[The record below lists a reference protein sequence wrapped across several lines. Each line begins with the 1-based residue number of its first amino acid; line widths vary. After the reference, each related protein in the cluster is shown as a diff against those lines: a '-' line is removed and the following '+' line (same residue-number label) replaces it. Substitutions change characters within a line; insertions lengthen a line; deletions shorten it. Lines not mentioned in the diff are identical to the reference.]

1 MEFMGGPS
9 PYEANDPDEE
19 FFASRASWL
28 YFVEE
33 MTQSEIAS
41 TLGATRF
48 KINRTLA
55 DARRSGLV
63 QIHINSDSIQEF
75 KVATEMKKAF
85 GLRDAIIVP
94 TPEDRSRVHIS
105 VGAGLGWYI
114 STALRDDSIKTFGL
128 GWGQTL
134 RESIQFIRPRQRSD
148 AMVTALLGALNRPN
162 EINSFEIIYRFS
174 RMIGADRYYLTAPM
188 YTTSTE
194 SRVILQAQDFYQDFR
209 KLAVGADLG
218 CFAVGAINSGSTL
231 IREGLPSNIS
241 PESILE
247 SGAVGDLLGTFIDIE
262 GNPVGHRINRQLVG
276 LSLAELTNIKTLA
289 LASGGLEKVD
299 AIVGALRT
307 GIVNVLI
314 TDAETAA
321 AVLRRQAQR
330 PAEIAAA
337 LRRK

>member
-1 MEFMGGPS
+1 MGGPS
-9 PYEANDPDEE
+9 AYEANDPDEE
-19 FFASRASWL
+19 FFAARASWL

-75 KVATEMKKAF
+75 KVATDIKKAF

-94 TPEDRSRVHIS
+94 TPEDRGRVHIS

-114 STALRDDSIKTFGL
+114 STALRDDSIRTFGL

-134 RESIQFIRPRQRSD
+134 RESIQFIRPRNRAD
-148 AMVTALLGALNRPN
+148 VMVTALLGALNRPN

-174 RMIGADRYYLTAPM
+174 RMIGANRYYLTAPM
-188 YTTSTE
+188 YTTSAE
-194 SRVILQAQDFYQDFR
+194 SCEILRAQDFYQDFR
-209 KLAVGADLG
+209 KLALGTDLG

-231 IREGLPSNIS
+231 IREGLPSNIT

-247 SGAVGDLLGTFIDIE
+247 SGAVGDVLGTFVDIN
-262 GNPVGHRINRQLVG
+262 GKPVDHAINRQLVG
-276 LSLAELTNIKTLA
+276 LGLEELRDIKTLA

-299 AIVGALRT
+299 AIYGALMT
-307 GIVNVLI
+307 GVVGVLV
-314 TDAETAA
+314 TDAETAKG
-321 AVLRRQAQR
+321 VLRRHAQR
-330 PAEIAAA
+330 Q
-337 LRRK
+337 KS